1 MATHLWAMP
10 EHDPY
15 GALLQLPAHV
25 VGEIVD
31 GHLHVS
37 PRPSGPHVVAASTL
51 IMAKT
56 LEVYARDGEQWILLA
71 THGGAVAVRAVP
83 FEAIELDLA
92 AVWGRP

>member
-1 MATHLWAMP
+1 
-10 EHDPY
+10 
-15 GALLQLPAHV
+15 
-25 VGEIVD
+25 
-31 GHLHVS
+31 
-37 PRPSGPHVVAASTL
+37 VAASTL